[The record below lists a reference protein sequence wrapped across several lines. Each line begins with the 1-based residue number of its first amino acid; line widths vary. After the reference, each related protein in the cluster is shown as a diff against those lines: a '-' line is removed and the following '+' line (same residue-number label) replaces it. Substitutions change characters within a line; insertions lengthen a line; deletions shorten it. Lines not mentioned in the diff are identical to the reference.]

1 MFPPPELPGRE
12 HTGLHPH
19 IFTSASAKKRGR
31 VLRWL
36 SGGWCAP
43 PPPPKTKVGNSRV
56 CVRMRDLALL
66 VLLPGLSLA
75 AVPGQQQAALQASN
89 DDPDAF
95 NAHFFRHTG
104 EPQPRGWRPMLDQL
118 KVADTKPKSIGQIA
132 EEVAADDVMITY
144 IHPLVSTE
152 FEARHSSH
160 KPLPKTSSLPYS
172 RARVD
177 MAKSTNTMTDHGKKK
192 KKDPRKT
199 GISRCGFTWDDA
211 AAKMGPNCSASL
223 DHPIKCFAPPDTF
236 SKGDSYW
243 YGHPYMC
250 YTDLPDLDLHFGN
263 RKCRATGPQS
273 TDSWCNDNC
282 NTVDTQCDPFMCDCE
297 GPEEDHWKYKTP
309 EVFDTSAPIAQHEP
323 NVTLMDL
330 PIKNQA
336 MIDAVVATSV
346 TEPSGLPQCTWR
358 PQQKT
363 TGCSKRKQYECI
375 QGASKGKCSGENW
388 FDKPDQCSATCVHT
402 VALAPAPYY
411 ALWYPGP
418 VCKDWQDGERHPR
431 YKHTVA
437 KASLRA
443 RGIDLATTD
452 VMMSAICQSTDN
464 QFVGIS
470 LYSPHYKD
478 KAERLL
484 RSCARVGVCCKAR
497 LLPADA
503 FGASAMEGS
512 EEFRFEVIASKP
524 SFILDE
530 LQTNRLPVVFLD
542 TDLEFHSF
550 PHLFVPGS
558 WPNGGRD
565 LAIFNFW
572 GNETDYPH
580 ASTPTT
586 GSGVVF
592 FNQTIRATRVLTAW
606 AEAMAWEGNTRAPD
620 DQVLDKI
627 LKEGEWL
634 KRASYGWLPASYLR
648 TMPSYYRGVIPV
660 IDHDHGNMPGL
671 LKHSTR
677 KPGLPPVMR
686 FDASDP
692 DRDTPGHI
700 TESAPLPRAP
710 KADDQEEEAIAKR
723 LSAVPA
729 RKLPSGTCRATNK
742 GLEGHSDVQT
752 VWNNWCDENCIPELW
767 GALGGGSCTSGT
779 ETGAVGCLCKSGVK
793 PVGGAEA
800 QSNATTGFRSFHPTS
815 KPSSSM
821 MARIPAG
828 TCGTTNPDLV
838 ASETRAWD
846 HWCGS
851 HCNVPEWHAEHC
863 LAPAMSGPGMCV
875 CKKQNGDPRV

>member
-1 MFPPPELPGRE
+1 M
-12 HTGLHPH
+12 
-19 IFTSASAKKRGR
+19 
-31 VLRWL
+31 
-36 SGGWCAP
+36 
-43 PPPPKTKVGNSRV
+43 
-56 CVRMRDLALL
+56 LA
-66 VLLPGLSLA
+66 LLPGLGQS
-75 AVPGQQQAALQASN
+75 AVPSPQQAALQAGKV
-89 DDPDAF
+89 DPDTF
-95 NAHFFRHTG
+95 NQHFFRHTG
-104 EPQPRGWRPMLDQL
+104 EPTPRGWRPMLDQIT
-118 KVADTKPKSIGQIA
+118 VAKTQPKSVGQIT
-132 EEVAADDVMITY
+132 EEVAADDVTITY

-177 MAKSTNTMTDHGKKK
+177 IAKSSNSIMVDSKKK

-223 DHPIKCFAPPDTF
+223 DNPIKCFAPPDTF

-250 YTDLPDLDLHFGN
+250 YTDLPDIGLHFGN
-263 RKCRATGPQS
+263 RKCRATGPES
-273 TDSWCNDNC
+273 TDAWCNDNC
-282 NTVDTQCDPFMCDCE
+282 NTVGTGCDVFFCDCE
-297 GPEEDHWKYKTP
+297 GPEEDKWKYKTP

-323 NVTLMDL
+323 NVSAIDL
-330 PIKNQA
+330 PIKNQP
-336 MIDAVVATSV
+336 MIDAVIAKGDS
-346 TEPSGLPQCTWR
+346 EPSGLPACTWR

-363 TGCSKRKQYECI
+363 TGCSKDAQYECI
-375 QGASKGKCSGENW
+375 RGPAKGKCSGENW
-388 FDKPDQCSATCVHT
+388 FDKPDKCTASCVHT
-402 VALAPAPYY
+402 VTLHPAPYY
-411 ALWYPGP
+411 ALWFPGP
-418 VCKDWQDGERHPR
+418 VAKDWESGERHPR

-503 FGASAMEGS
+503 FGPAAPEGS
-512 EEFRFEVIASKP
+512 EGFRFEVIASKP

-542 TDLEFHSF
+542 TDLEFCSF

-565 LAIFNFW
+565 VAIFNFW

-620 DQVLDKI
+620 DQVLDKL

-634 KRASYGWLPASYLR
+634 QRASYGWLPASYLR

-677 KPGLPPVMR
+677 KPSLPPVMR
-686 FDASDP
+686 FDASEDNLI
-692 DRDTPGHI
+692 PGHVH
-700 TESAPLPRAP
+700 EAAPIPRAP
-710 KADDQEEEAIAKR
+710 KSPHDEEAETAKR

-729 RKLPSGTCRATNK
+729 RTMPAGTCRATNK
-742 GLEGHSDVQT
+742 GLVGHADVQK
-752 VWNNWCDENCIPELW
+752 VWNNWCDENCVPELW

-779 ETGAVGCLCKSGVK
+779 ETGAVGCLCKAGVK
-793 PVGGAEA
+793 PVGSSQAYY
-800 QSNATTGFRSFHPTS
+800 NATLGFRSFHATS

-821 MARIPAG
+821 LARIPAG
-828 TCGTTNPDLV
+828 KCGTTNPDLV
-838 ASETRAWD
+838 ADEERAWD
-846 HWCGS
+846 HWCES
-851 HCNVPEWHAEHC
+851 HCNVPEWHQEHC

-875 CKKQNGDPRV
+875 CKKQNGDPVV

>member
-1 MFPPPELPGRE
+1 M
-12 HTGLHPH
+12 
-19 IFTSASAKKRGR
+19 
-31 VLRWL
+31 
-36 SGGWCAP
+36 
-43 PPPPKTKVGNSRV
+43 
-56 CVRMRDLALL
+56 LALL
-66 VLLPGLSLA
+66 VPQA
-75 AVPGQQQAALQASN
+75 AVPGQQQAALQAG
-89 DDPDAF
+89 
-95 NAHFFRHTG
+95 NADLNAQTEYFFRHTG

-118 KVADTKPKSIGQIA
+118 KVAETKRKSIGQMA

-144 IHPLVSTE
+144 IHPHVTTE
-152 FEARHSSH
+152 FQARHSSH
-160 KPLPKTSSLPYS
+160 KPLPVASSLPYS

-177 MAKSTNTMTDHGKKK
+177 VEKSSNSIMGDDGKKK

-250 YTDLPDLDLHFGN
+250 YTDLPDLDLHFGH

-282 NTVDTQCDPFMCDCE
+282 NTVDSQCDPFMCDCE

-323 NVTLMDL
+323 NITVMDL
-330 PIKNQA
+330 PIKTQH
-336 MIDAVVATSV
+336 MIDSVIAASVA
-346 TEPSGLPQCTWR
+346 EPAGLPQCTWR

-363 TGCSKRKQYECI
+363 TGCSKHKQYECI
-375 QGASKGKCSGENW
+375 QGPSKGQCSGENW
-388 FDKPDQCSATCVHT
+388 FDKPDKCSATCVHT
-402 VALAPAPYY
+402 VTLAPAPYY

-418 VCKDWQDGERHPR
+418 VAKDWADGERHPR
-431 YKHTVA
+431 YKHTVS

-497 LLPADA
+497 LLPPDA
-503 FGASAMEGS
+503 FGAGAMEGS

-565 LAIFNFW
+565 VAIFNFW
-572 GNETDYPH
+572 GNETDYAH
-580 ASTPTT
+580 ASTPQS
-586 GSGVVF
+586 GSGVVY
-592 FNQTIRATRVLTAW
+592 FNQTVRATRVLTAW

-620 DQVLDKI
+620 DQVLDTV
-627 LKEGEWL
+627 LKEGEWI
-634 KRASYGWLPASYLR
+634 KRASFGWLPASYLR
-648 TMPSYYRGVIPV
+648 TMPSYYRGVVPV

-671 LKHSTR
+671 LNHSSR

-692 DRDTPGHI
+692 EGLG
-700 TESAPLPRAP
+700 APNSLPRAAKP
-710 KADDQEEEAIAKR
+710 DEQEEEAAEKAKR
-723 LSAVPA
+723 LSIAAP
-729 RKLPSGTCRATNK
+729 RKLPTGTCRATNK
-742 GLEGHSDVQT
+742 GLEGHVDVQK
-752 VWNNWCDENCIPELW
+752 VWNNWCDENCVPELW
-767 GALGGGSCTSGT
+767 GALGGGSCSSGT
-779 ETGAVGCLCKSGVK
+779 ETGAVGCLCKAGVK
-793 PVGGAEA
+793 PVGGAQA
-800 QSNATTGFRSFHPTS
+800 QSSNTSMGFRSFHPTS

-821 MARIPAG
+821 MARIPAS

-838 ASETRAWD
+838 AVEARVWD

-875 CKKQNGDPRV
+875 CKKQNGDPRLL

>member
-1 MFPPPELPGRE
+1 
-12 HTGLHPH
+12 
-19 IFTSASAKKRGR
+19 
-31 VLRWL
+31 
-36 SGGWCAP
+36 
-43 PPPPKTKVGNSRV
+43 
-56 CVRMRDLALL
+56 MRDLVASLML
-66 VLLPGLSLA
+66 VLLPGLSQA
-75 AVPGQQQAALQASN
+75 ALPGQQQAALQT
-89 DDPDAF
+89 DFLLDPDSDSF

-104 EPQPRGWRPMLDQL
+104 EPQPRGWRPMLDRVT
-118 KVADTKPKSIGQIA
+118 VAKPQPKSIGQMA

-144 IHPLVSTE
+144 IHPLVTTE

-160 KPLPKTSSLPYS
+160 KPLPKSSSLPYS

-177 MAKSTNTMTDHGKKK
+177 IAKTTNTVMGDAKNG

-223 DHPIKCFAPPDTF
+223 DHPVKCFAPPDTF

-250 YTDLPDLDLHFGN
+250 YTDLPDIGLHFGN

-273 TDSWCNDNC
+273 TDAWCNDNC
-282 NTVDTQCDPFMCDCE
+282 NTVGTGCDPYMCDCE
-297 GPEEDHWKYKTP
+297 GPEEDKWKYKTP

-323 NVTLMDL
+323 NVTVMDL
-330 PIKNQA
+330 PIKSQA
-336 MIDAVVATSV
+336 MIDAVIATSA
-346 TEPSGLPQCTWR
+346 TEPSGLPACTWR

-363 TGCSKRKQYECI
+363 TGCSKSKQYECI
-375 QGASKGKCSGENW
+375 QGSAKGKCSGENW

-402 VALAPAPYY
+402 VVLAPAPYY

-418 VCKDWQDGERHPR
+418 VGKDWQDGERHPR

-503 FGASAMEGS
+503 FGPTALEGS
-512 EEFRFEVIASKP
+512 EGFRFEVIASKP

-565 LAIFNFW
+565 VAIFNFW

-620 DQVLDKI
+620 DQVLDKV

-648 TMPSYYRGVIPV
+648 TMPSYYRGVVPV

-677 KPGLPPVMR
+677 KPDLPPVMR

-692 DRDTPGHI
+692 DHDAPGHLH
-700 TESAPLPRAP
+700 EAAPIPRAP
-710 KADDQEEEAIAKR
+710 KAEEQEEEATAKR

-729 RKLPSGTCRATNK
+729 RKLPTGTCRATNK
-742 GLEGHSDVQT
+742 GLAGHADVQK
-752 VWNNWCDENCIPELW
+752 VWNNWCDENCVPELW
-767 GALGGGSCTSGT
+767 GALGGGSCSSGT
-779 ETGAVGCLCKSGVK
+779 ETGAVGCLCKAGVK
-793 PVGGAEA
+793 PIGGAAA
-800 QSNATTGFRSFHPTS
+800 QPNTTTGFRSFHATS
-815 KPSSSM
+815 KPSTSM
-821 MARIPAG
+821 LARIPAS
-828 TCGTTNPDLV
+828 TCGTTNPDLE
-838 ASETRAWD
+838 AEEERAWD